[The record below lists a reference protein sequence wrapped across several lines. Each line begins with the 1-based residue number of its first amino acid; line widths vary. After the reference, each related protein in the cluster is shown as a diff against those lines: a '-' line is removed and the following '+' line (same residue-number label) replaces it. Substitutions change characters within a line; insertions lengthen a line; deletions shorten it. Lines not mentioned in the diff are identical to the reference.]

1 MRATVKRSH
10 IQISKLD
17 FDKELHEVII
27 LKTGFLWLLI
37 TEKDCALAI
46 FFPTSV
52 FKIKSPEMTL
62 LRRI

>member
-1 MRATVKRSH
+1 MRATLKRSQ

-27 LKTGFLWLLI
+27 RKTGFLCLLN

-46 FFPTSV
+46 FFPDFS
-52 FKIKSPEMTL
+52 F
-62 LRRI
+62 